1 MPHLTETQIASGK
14 ELIEAAERK
23 GIHITAAFWFYFDNG
38 ESWKLVLSTKKIVQ
52 DGPRETYEKIQ
63 KVLKSSST
71 ITLTLSE
78 ISLLKPKAPLLVLM
92 RSVIKTGPG
101 ISGIRF
107 TGNVVNSQLIPDAYV
122 YRIL

>member
-23 GIHITAAFWFYFDNG
+23 GIQITAAFWFYFDNG

-78 ISLLKPKAPLLVLM
+78 I
-92 RSVIKTGPG
+92 
-101 ISGIRF
+101 
-107 TGNVVNSQLIPDAYV
+107 
-122 YRIL
+122 